1 MSRIWANIYV
11 LDWHTP
17 QLENISIYSMT
28 LLKISFNLLFIKYL
42 QVQVLSTH
50 EDMFSVGNVKV
61 TFKDGSQFEAKFPS
75 KRSNFH
81 SKIVTA
87 KYYSRLDWLEKD
99 VNDLKNYLRRCQCS
113 SG

>member
-1 MSRIWANIYV
+1 MGFKSRV
-11 LDWHTP
+11 T
-17 QLENISIYSMT
+17 LEFFLIEKSNISCQG
-28 LLKISFNLLFIKYL
+28 LWAHISFNFIKYL